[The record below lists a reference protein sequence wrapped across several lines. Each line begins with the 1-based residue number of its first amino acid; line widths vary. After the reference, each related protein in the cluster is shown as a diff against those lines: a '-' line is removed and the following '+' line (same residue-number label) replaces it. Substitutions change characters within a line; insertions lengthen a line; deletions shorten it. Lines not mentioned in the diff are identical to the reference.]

1 MNLHLMPDDKFLDD
15 FIENIEA
22 VDKPNNNIYLGYK
35 SVLPNKFKYI
45 KNNKVILAPY
55 KTQKFYNN
63 IGDIKK
69 YDKLFIHYLSDELC
83 KFIVSLPDDL
93 PIYWIFWG
101 GDFYS
106 SRSLFFDY
114 LYDKYSKKYVN
125 NEGKK
130 KYIPNIILKQLLLIK
145 DKKMLELKRKAIN
158 KISYIL
164 CFNKY
169 DYELIK
175 STFKT
180 NAKFL
185 PYPYGSSK
193 KMPEL
198 KFNCTELKEK
208 FNLNADKIILLGNS
222 GTPTNNHL
230 DIFYKIKNKKLN
242 FDYRILCPL
251 SYGSP
256 EYIKYI
262 IKKGGGNICNKF
274 VPLIEFLPKEEY
286 YNLLGCIDIAIMNHN
301 RTQAAGNI
309 NIALSFGKKVF
320 LKKENTLYKLYKDNG
335 VTIFN
340 IEENLN
346 NDDVFKEL
354 NIKEKERNHQ
364 IIERMFPV
372 EKAREN
378 IKKILET

>member
-1 MNLHLMPDDKFLDD
+1 MNLHLIPDDKFLDD

-22 VDKPNNNIYLGYK
+22 VDKPNNNTYLGYK

-69 YDKLFIHYLSDELC
+69 YDKLFIHYLSDEMC

-145 DKKMLELKRKAIN
+145 DKKMLEFKRKAIN
-158 KISYIL
+158 KVSYIL
-164 CFNKY
+164 HFNKY
-169 DYELIK
+169 DYDIIK

-180 NAKFL
+180 KAKFL
-185 PYPYGSSK
+185 PFFYGFSE
-193 KMPEL
+193 MPKLESDC
-198 KFNCTELKEK
+198 FELKEK
-208 FNLNADKIILLGNS
+208 YNLNTDKIILIGNA
-222 GTPTNNHL
+222 GNPTNNHL

-242 FDYRILCPL
+242 FDFKILCPL

-256 EYIKYI
+256 EYIEYI
-262 IKKGGGNICNKF
+262 IQKGGKLFGNKF
-274 VPLIEFLPKEEY
+274 VPLTEFLEKEKY

-309 NIALSFGKKVF
+309 IISLFFGKKIF
-320 LKKENTLYKLYKDNG
+320 LKNENNLYKLYKDNG
-335 VTIFN
+335 ITIFN
-340 IEENLN
+340 IEEDLN
-346 NDDVFKEL
+346 NEDIFNEL
-354 NIKEKERNHQ
+354 NIEEKEKNHQ
-364 IIERMFPV
+364 IIERMFSV